1 MIALVGFS
9 NSPRIPQCRK
19 APAQLFLTT
28 RYNELRVRRMYCEC
42 LLGKQAKLCI
52 SIIVPVQYKHLVK
65 VPYLIRD
72 IPPGVR

>member
-1 MIALVGFS
+1 
-9 NSPRIPQCRK
+9 
-19 APAQLFLTT
+19 
-28 RYNELRVRRMYCEC
+28 MYCEC